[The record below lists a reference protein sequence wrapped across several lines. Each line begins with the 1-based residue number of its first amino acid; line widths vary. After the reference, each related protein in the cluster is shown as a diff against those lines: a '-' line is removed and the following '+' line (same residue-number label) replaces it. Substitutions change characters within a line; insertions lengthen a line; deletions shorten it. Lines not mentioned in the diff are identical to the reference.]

1 MLLIAEVAL
10 RLARRFNFMFSLT
23 AARQSLPLG
32 LLKRNK
38 QSVPIEACFVGYLFG
53 ALPGYPTR
61 LWTYYKYLFY
71 RCPIFCPSVYCATW
85 NIGFFSRVVQ
95 GSWVYTRVSSQTMY
109 LVQQYQYCIYQVYY
123 SFYIAYPSP
132 YWQVPDTVLYQ
143 VRNNVWKF
151 RYI

>member
-53 ALPGYPTR
+53 ALPANLIVNVSIATC
-61 LWTYYKYLFY
+61 L
-71 RCPIFCPSVYCATW
+71 SVLEDEAA
-85 NIGFFSRVVQ
+85 FSFRPLLL
-95 GSWVYTRVSSQTMY
+95 ST
-109 LVQQYQYCIYQVYY
+109 C
-123 SFYIAYPSP
+123 
-132 YWQVPDTVLYQ
+132 TVTGTIWANLRSE
-143 VRNNVWKF
+143 VFSK
-151 RYI
+151 